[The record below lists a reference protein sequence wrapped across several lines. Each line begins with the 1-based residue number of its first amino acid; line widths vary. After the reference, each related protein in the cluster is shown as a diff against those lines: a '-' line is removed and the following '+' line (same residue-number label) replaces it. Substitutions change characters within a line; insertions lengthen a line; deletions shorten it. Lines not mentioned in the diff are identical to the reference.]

1 MSGLKEAAA
10 RPASFEQT
18 MRAVAWSF
26 LGIRKRA
33 GFEQDVQKLNPVHV
47 VVAGVLGAAIF
58 VAVLIVVV
66 RWVISSGIG
75 AA

>member
-1 MSGLKEAAA
+1 MSSLKEAAT
-10 RPASFEQT
+10 RPVSFMQT

-47 VVAGVLGAAIF
+47 VIAGVLGAAIF
-58 VAVLIVVV
+58 VAVLVLVV
-66 RWVISSGIG
+66 RWVVGSGVVAG
-75 AA
+75 

>member
-10 RPASFEQT
+10 RPASFLQT
-18 MRAVAWSF
+18 MQAVAWSF

-33 GFEQDVQKLNPVHV
+33 GFEQDVQKLNPKHV
-47 VVAGVLGAAIF
+47 VIAGVLGAALF
-58 VAVLIVVV
+58 VVVLIVLV
-66 RWVISSGIG
+66 RWVVSSGVG